1 MMSEKLET
9 IGAILGALGLALI
22 ALTFYLAMIAV
33 DARAENS
40 KPTTKSAVELSSKDT
55 PVMPVTF
62 GGAHGGVQDRGED
75 RGGHGFQTIVADAPV
90 VPVTMT
96 RGGALGG
103 VEWRGRNGE

>member
-1 MMSEKLET
+1 
-9 IGAILGALGLALI
+9 
-22 ALTFYLAMIAV
+22 
-33 DARAENS
+33 
-40 KPTTKSAVELSSKDT
+40 
-55 PVMPVTF
+55 MPVTF